1 MSQWLTLSR
10 AAHILGISRVALQK
24 RIREG
29 ELPSFD
35 GMVDAEDLQRAWP
48 QLDLDA
54 SGSFEKT
61 RAIRE
66 DAFARRLRERVLPS
80 QEALAQRLFAQGQ
93 ELAELQRTLTRY
105 HRLVE
110 DLRSRLAS
118 LPRPLA
124 ADLGRLLDEG
134 LARAISAPAPR
145 EDVRALDAMLRVM
158 SAHVTVKPSGHEFFV
173 EGSETLLKA
182 ALRAGLSPN
191 YGCGNGN
198 CGLCKARVVAGEARA
213 VAPSD
218 YQFSAAEKAQN
229 HVLMCTCTA
238 HSSDLV
244 IEVLEAGLPED
255 MPEQR
260 VVTKVRAVDAM
271 GEDMLRLHLQT
282 PRSNRLRFLAG
293 QRATLGLSAGVASG
307 DDLHAELPVASCPCD
322 DRNLI
327 FHVRRPAIRSGEE
340 SVLCSTALLR
350 SGFISADSYDEE
362 ARHFAAC
369 LFAGLVKPGAEVSV
383 WGPWG
388 RFVLERESVR
398 ARVFVAID
406 EGFAPIN
413 SLIEHAIAVDA
424 AESITLYWATTRPG
438 GQYLPNQCRA
448 WAAALDEFHY
458 RPLDLAELPAAL
470 AADTTL
476 AGSDIYLAGP
486 AAALAAAETAL
497 SGSGVPAAQLHVEV
511 L

>member
-1 MSQWLTLSR
+1 
-10 AAHILGISRVALQK
+10 
-24 RIREG
+24 
-29 ELPSFD
+29 
-35 GMVDAEDLQRAWP
+35 
-48 QLDLDA
+48 
-54 SGSFEKT
+54 
-61 RAIRE
+61 
-66 DAFARRLRERVLPS
+66 
-80 QEALAQRLFAQGQ
+80 
-93 ELAELQRTLTRY
+93 
-105 HRLVE
+105 
-110 DLRSRLAS
+110 
-118 LPRPLA
+118 
-124 ADLGRLLDEG
+124 
-134 LARAISAPAPR
+134 
-145 EDVRALDAMLRVM
+145 
-158 SAHVTVKPSGHEFFV
+158 
-173 EGSETLLKA
+173 
-182 ALRAGLSPN
+182 
-191 YGCGNGN
+191 
-198 CGLCKARVVAGEARA
+198 

-293 QRATLGLSAGVASG
+293 QRATLGLSAGVASD

-327 FHVRRPAIRSGEE
+327 FHVRRPPIRSGEE

-398 ARVFVAID
+398 ALVFVAID

>member
-10 AAHILGISRVALQK
+10 AAHLLGISRVALQK

-29 ELPSFD
+29 DLPSFD
-35 GMVDAEDLQRAWP
+35 GMVAVDDLQRTWP
-48 QLDLDA
+48 QLDLDE

-80 QEALAQRLFAQGQ
+80 QEALAQRLFVQGQ

-105 HRLVE
+105 HALFDV
-110 DLRSRLAS
+110 LQVRLAQTPQVTAGE
-118 LPRPLA
+118 LQK
-124 ADLGRLLDEG
+124 LLDEG
-134 LARAISAPAPR
+134 LARALSAPAPAA
-145 EDVRALDAMLRVM
+145 DVAALDAMLRVM
-158 SAHVTVKPSGHEFFV
+158 SAHVTVKPSGREFFV

-182 ALRAGLSPN
+182 ALRAGLAPN
-191 YGCGNGN
+191 YGCGNGV

-218 YQFSAAEKAQN
+218 YRFSEAEKTQN
-229 HVLMCTCTA
+229 HVLMCVCTA

-244 IEVLEAGLPED
+244 LEVLEAGAPED
-255 MPEQR
+255 IPEQR
-260 VVTKVRAVDAM
+260 IVAKVRSVDVLNDEVM
-271 GEDMLRLHLQT
+271 RLHLQT

-293 QRATLGLSAGVASG
+293 QRVTLGVTAGQASG
-307 DDLHAELPVASCPCD
+307 ADIHGEYPVASCPCD

-327 FHVRRPAIRSGEE
+327 FHISRSDRRSG
-340 SVLCSTALLR
+340 LCPPGIPLR
-350 SGFISADSYDEE
+350 GPASADFSHAVFEGRIKSGDD
-362 ARHFAAC
+362 
-369 LFAGLVKPGAEVSV
+369 LSV

-388 RFVLERESVR
+388 RFVLVEDS
-398 ARVFVAID
+398 ARPLVFVAVED
-406 EGFAPIN
+406 GFAPIN

-424 AESITLYWATTRPG
+424 AESIALYWASARPG

-448 WAAALDEFHY
+448 WAAALDEFSY
-458 RPLDLAELPAAL
+458 LPLATDDLPTAL
-470 AADTTL
+470 KEH
-476 AGSDIYLAGP
+476 AGLSNSEVYLAGAAAHVEP
-486 AAALAAAETAL
+486 LAAALLVAGL
-497 SGSGVPAAQLHVEV
+497 PPSQLHVEA

>member
-10 AAHILGISRVALQK
+10 AAHILGISRATLQK

-29 ELPSFD
+29 DLPSFD
-35 GMVDAEDLQRAWP
+35 GMVDAGDLQRAWP

-54 SGSFEKT
+54 SGSFEQT
-61 RAIRE
+61 REIRE
-66 DAFARRLRERVLPS
+66 DAFAKRLRERVLPS

-110 DLRSRLAS
+110 DLRGRLAS
-118 LPRPLA
+118 LPPALA
-124 ADLGRLLDEG
+124 GELERLLDDG
-134 LARAISAPAPR
+134 LAQAISAPAPR
-145 EDVRALDAMLRVM
+145 QDLGALDAMLRVM
-158 SAHVTVKPSGHEFFV
+158 SAHVTVKPSGHQFFV

-182 ALRAGLSPN
+182 ALRAGLAPN

-218 YQFSAAEKAQN
+218 YRFSAAEKAQN

-244 IEVLEAGLPED
+244 IEVLEAGRPED
-255 MPEQR
+255 IPEQR
-260 VVTKVRAVDAM
+260 IVAKVRAVDALDPQTM
-271 GEDMLRLHLQT
+271 RLHLQT

-293 QRATLGLSAGVASG
+293 QRVTLGLSAGLASS
-307 DDLHAELPVASCPCD
+307 DDLHAELSVASCPCD
-322 DRNLI
+322 DRNLM
-327 FHVRRPAIRSGEE
+327 FHVRRPA
-340 SVLCSTALLR
+340 
-350 SGFISADSYDEE
+350 SADFQDGT
-362 ARHFAAC
+362 ADGFAARV
-369 LFAGLVKPGAEVSV
+369 FSGVVKPGMEVSV

-388 RFVLERESVR
+388 DFVLERESTR
-398 ARVFVAID
+398 ALVFVAID

-424 AESITLYWATTRPG
+424 AEAITLYWATTPPG
-438 GQYLPNQCRA
+438 GHYLPNQCRA

-458 RPLDLAELPAAL
+458 RPLDLADLADAL
-470 AADTTL
+470 AADAGL
-476 AGSDIYLAGP
+476 AASDVYLAGAGAAVMQ
-486 AAALAAAETAL
+486 AAADLRAA
-497 SGSGVPAAQLHVEV
+497 GVPADRLGAALNRRGKG

>member
-1 MSQWLTLSR
+1 MLATMSQWLTLSR
-10 AAHILGISRVALQK
+10 AAHLLGISRVALQK

-35 GMVDAEDLQRAWP
+35 GMVTADDLQRTWP
-48 QLDLDA
+48 ELDLDE

-66 DAFARRLRERVLPS
+66 DAFARRLRERVLPT
-80 QEALAQRLFAQGQ
+80 QEALAQRLFVQGQ

-105 HRLVE
+105 HALFE
-110 DLRSRLAS
+110 TLQARLAQAPQAS
-118 LPRPLA
+118 A
-124 ADLGRLLDEG
+124 AELQKLLDEG
-134 LARAISAPAPR
+134 LARALSAPAPA
-145 EDVRALDAMLRVM
+145 DNVAALDAMLRVM
-158 SAHVTVKPSGHEFFV
+158 SAHVTVKPSGREFFV

-218 YQFSAAEKAQN
+218 YHFSEAEKTQN
-229 HVLMCTCTA
+229 HVLMCACTA
-238 HSSDLV
+238 FSSDLV
-244 IEVLEAGLPED
+244 LEVLEAGAPED
-255 MPEQR
+255 IPEQR
-260 VVTKVRAVDAM
+260 IVAKVRRIDALNADVM
-271 GEDMLRLHLQT
+271 RLHLQT

-293 QRATLGLSAGVASG
+293 QRVTLGIRGGVADGS
-307 DDLHAELPVASCPCD
+307 DIHVEYPVASCPCD

-327 FHVRRPAIRSGEE
+327 FHVSRADRRSG
-340 SVLCSTALLR
+340 LCLPGIPLR
-350 SGFISADSYDEE
+350 GPASADFSRSVFED
-362 ARHFAAC
+362 RIKI
-369 LFAGLVKPGAEVSV
+369 GDDVSV

-388 RFVLERESVR
+388 SFVLEKNSVR
-398 ARVFVAID
+398 PLVFVAID

-424 AESITLYWATTRPG
+424 AESISLYWGSSQPG
-438 GQYLPNQCRA
+438 GPYLSNQCRA
-448 WAAALDEFHY
+448 WAGALDEFRY
-458 RPLDLAELPAAL
+458 LPL
-470 AADTTL
+470 AADELLATL
-476 AGSDIYLAGP
+476 PANPALAQSDVYLAG
-486 AAALAAAETAL
+486 AAEWVVPLADVLLAA
-497 SGSGVPAAQLHVEV
+497 GVPPTQLHVEA

>member
-1 MSQWLTLSR
+1 MLANMSQWLTLSR
-10 AAHILGISRVALQK
+10 AAHLLGISRVALQK

-35 GMVDAEDLQRAWP
+35 GMVTADDLQRTWP
-48 QLDLDA
+48 ELDLDE

-66 DAFARRLRERVLPS
+66 DAFARRLRERVLPT
-80 QEALAQRLFAQGQ
+80 QEALAQRLFVQGQ

-105 HRLVE
+105 HALFE
-110 DLRSRLAS
+110 TLQARLAQS
-118 LPRPLA
+118 PQASA
-124 ADLGRLLDEG
+124 AELQKLLDDG
-134 LARAISAPAPR
+134 LARALSAPAAA
-145 EDVRALDAMLRVM
+145 DNVAALDAMLRVM
-158 SAHVTVKPSGHEFFV
+158 SAHVTVKPSGREFFV

-218 YQFSAAEKAQN
+218 YHFSEAEKAQN
-229 HVLMCTCTA
+229 HVLMCACTA
-238 HSSDLV
+238 LSSDLV
-244 IEVLEAGLPED
+244 LELLEAGAPED
-255 MPEQR
+255 IPEQR
-260 VVTKVRAVDAM
+260 IVAKVRRIDALNDDVM
-271 GEDMLRLHLQT
+271 RLHLQT

-293 QRATLGLSAGVASG
+293 QRVTLGASAGVAGGSDIHG
-307 DDLHAELPVASCPCD
+307 EYPVASCPCD

-327 FHVRRPAIRSGEE
+327 FHIRRADRRSASADFSKCVFDGRIK
-340 SVLCSTALLR
+340 A
-350 SGFISADSYDEE
+350 GDDISA
-362 ARHFAAC
+362 
-369 LFAGLVKPGAEVSV
+369 

-388 RFVLERESVR
+388 RFVLEKGS
-398 ARVFVAID
+398 ARPLVFVAVD

-424 AESITLYWATTRPG
+424 AESITLYWASAEAG

-448 WAAALDEFHY
+448 WAAALDEFSY
-458 RPLDLAELPAAL
+458 LPLAVDELLSAL
-470 AADTTL
+470 KANVAL
-476 AGSDIYLAGP
+476 SQSDVYLAGAAESVETL
-486 AAALAAAETAL
+486 AAALRAA
-497 SGSGVPAAQLHVEV
+497 GVSPPQLHVEA

>member
-1 MSQWLTLSR
+1 MTQWLTLSR
-10 AAHILGISRVALQK
+10 AAHLLGISRVTLQK

-29 ELPSFD
+29 DLPSFD
-35 GMVDAEDLQRAWP
+35 GMVDAEDLQRTWP

-110 DLRSRLAS
+110 NLRGRLET
-118 LPRPLA
+118 LPRHLA
-124 ADLGRLLDEG
+124 ADLGRLLDEE

-145 EDVRALDAMLRVM
+145 DDLRALDAMLRVM

-173 EGSETLLKA
+173 EGSEPLLKA
-182 ALRAGLSPN
+182 ALRAGLAPN
-191 YGCGNGN
+191 YGCGNGV
-198 CGLCKARVVAGEARA
+198 CGLCKARVVSGETRP

-218 YQFSAAEKAQN
+218 YRFSEAEKAQN
-229 HVLMCTCTA
+229 HVLMCSCTA
-238 HSSDLV
+238 HTSDLV

-260 VVTKVRAVDAM
+260 IVTKLRAIDRL
-271 GEDMLRLHLQT
+271 GDDMLQLHLQT

-293 QRATLGLSAGVASG
+293 QRVTLGLPAGVASN

-327 FHVRRPAIRSGEE
+327 FHVRRPVSADISGD
-340 SVLCSTALLR
+340 AA
-350 SGFISADSYDEE
+350 SGFAE
-362 ARHFAAC
+362 C
-369 LFAGLVKPGAEVSV
+369 LFAGLVRPGADVSV

-398 ARVFVAID
+398 PLVFIAID

-424 AESITLYWATTRPG
+424 AESITLYWAGSAAG

-448 WAAALDEFHY
+448 WAAALDEFRY
-458 RPLDLAELPAAL
+458 LPLDLSQLAGTL
-470 AADTTL
+470 AADGGL
-476 AGSDIYLAGP
+476 AASDVYLAGP
-486 AAALAAAETAL
+486 T
-497 SGSGVPAAQLHVEV
+497 VHVAPVAEV
-511 L
+511 LRAAVQPPAVLKVEEL